1 MSSVRLHWAGYDCEV
16 PAQAL
21 FAAIDHLLET
31 AVRPMS
37 RRHQI
42 LFWITGSII
51 VAAIACAGIALMWI
65 AFRGPNY
72 GVQDPLPRIR

>member
-1 MSSVRLHWAGYDCEV
+1 M
-16 PAQAL
+16 PAHGL
-21 FAAIDHLLET
+21 FAVIDHLLET

-37 RRHQI
+37 RRPQI
-42 LFWITGSII
+42 LFWITASIL
-51 VAAIACAGIALMWI
+51 VAAIAYAGIALMWI